1 MIDEDASFESQEE
14 IQKKYD
20 KLDKKEG
27 GSLNNEWFDKFED
40 LDESVGVGDEEYPDK
55 DDSNEDDE
63 NWNNLFYEKQGF
75 QGGGDMFQIL
85 ERIKEENAK
94 LKKREQII
102 KDEFERMKIDYSR
115 ISKEMRLI
123 DNKTNRIKL
132 YFKLNYTNINN

>member
-20 KLDKKEG
+20 KLDKKEA

-55 DDSNEDDE
+55 DDSNEDEE
-63 NWNNLFYEKQGF
+63 NWNNLFYEKQGV

-85 ERIKEENAK
+85 EIIKEENAK

-102 KDEFERMKIDYSR
+102 KEEFERLKIDYNR
-115 ISKEMRLI
+115 ISKEMRLV
-123 DNKTNRIKL
+123 DNKTNRNA
-132 YFKLNYTNINN
+132 LN